1 MNDED
6 KIKPAEIQDEA
17 LNEVQGGIRMMQT
30 SGIRA
35 MESTALRPPAT
46 DLSKTTVE
54 YQDGD
59 DLVLRKRPG
68 RTKYSD
74 VKL

>member
-17 LNEVQGGIRMMQT
+17 LNEVQGGQRVMQT
-30 SGIRA
+30 SGICA
-35 MESTALRPPAT
+35 MENTALRPRVT

-54 YQDGD
+54 FQDGD
-59 DLVLRKRPG
+59 DMVLRKRPG
-68 RTKYSD
+68 RTKYAN